1 MTADRQKAAL
11 LAEPVAAGTAVE
23 RIAVRGFQEGERI
36 AKVQD
41 LTVQCVTGTS
51 MTVKPFDS
59 DAVGFPRGSVVMTFD
74 GTRSTRLQRDI
85 PPGVLGSGPCRSRSP
100 RSPRIFKSGDVLTV
114 FYPLPMTVTS
124 VTVDHAA
131 GTQTLGIE
139 PYETA
144 IAFQARSLLTALD
157 HNRIRLPLSTKIPAH
172 ETVTSVTLR
181 EFVRGFQEGERIAK
195 VKTSPCDPS

>member
-11 LAEPVAAGTAVE
+11 LAEPVAAGSAVK

-85 PPGVLGSGPCRSRSP
+85 PPSRARETTIEVEEPSFA
-100 RSPRIFKSGDVLTV
+100 SDLKSGDVLK
-114 FYPLPMTVTS
+114 
-124 VTVDHAA
+124 
-131 GTQTLGIE
+131 
-139 PYETA
+139 
-144 IAFQARSLLTALD
+144 FQRASASQRC
-157 HNRIRLPLSTKIPAH
+157 
-172 ETVTSVTLR
+172 
-181 EFVRGFQEGERIAK
+181 
-195 VKTSPCDPS
+195 KTSPCNPSQAHASPWRRLTATLSASHSAAWS